1 MKADVMS
8 EERNVLLLLPIVPSP
23 LRWGMVKIGELA
35 FESGESVKTLRY
47 WTDLGLLAAE
57 RGTNG
62 YRYYG
67 AGAAERAQ
75 FIRGAQ
81 ALGLTL
87 REIRDV
93 LDARGHEHPPCQ
105 EARAVLARHLRDA
118 RERLAQWTR
127 LEAELSERLAWAEAH
142 PRPVCNGEGCVYL
155 ADTPAARPGAAA

>member
-1 MKADVMS
+1 MTT
-8 EERNVLLLLPIVPSP
+8 
-23 LRWGMVKIGELA
+23 IGQLA
-35 FESGESVKTLRY
+35 RRTRESVKTLRY

-57 RGTNG
+57 RGANG

-67 AGAAERAQ
+67 AGAAERVG

-93 LDARGHEHPPCQ
+93 LGAREHEHPPCQ
-105 EARAVLARHLRDA
+105 EAREVLVRHLRDV

-127 LEAELSERLAWAEAH
+127 LEAELAERLAWAEAH
-142 PRPVCNGEGCVYL
+142 PRPACEGEGCVYL
-155 ADTPAARPGAAA
+155 ADTPARPGAAA

>member
-1 MKADVMS
+1 MAT
-8 EERNVLLLLPIVPSP
+8 
-23 LRWGMVKIGELA
+23 IGQLA
-35 FESGESVKTLRY
+35 RRTRESVKTLRY

-57 RGTNG
+57 RGANG

-75 FIRGAQ
+75 FIRAAQ

-93 LDARGHEHPPCQ
+93 LAAREQAHPPCQ
-105 EARAVLARHLRDA
+105 AARDVLARHLRDV

-127 LEAELSERLAWAEAH
+127 LEAELAERLAWAEAH
-142 PRPVCNGEGCVYL
+142 PRPACKGEGCVYL
-155 ADTPAARPGAAA
+155 ADPPAARPDAAA

>member
-1 MKADVMS
+1 MTT
-8 EERNVLLLLPIVPSP
+8 
-23 LRWGMVKIGELA
+23 IGQLA
-35 FESGESVKTLRY
+35 RRTREPVKTLRY

-57 RGTNG
+57 RGANG

-75 FIRGAQ
+75 FIRAAQ

-87 REIRDV
+87 REIGDV
-93 LDARGHEHPPCQ
+93 LAAREHAHPPCQ
-105 EARAVLARHLRDA
+105 AARDVLARHLRDV

-127 LEAELSERLAWAEAH
+127 LEAELAERLAWAEAH
-142 PRPVCNGEGCVYL
+142 PRPACEGEGCVYL

>member
-1 MKADVMS
+1 MTT
-8 EERNVLLLLPIVPSP
+8 
-23 LRWGMVKIGELA
+23 IGQLA
-35 FESGESVKTLRY
+35 RRTREPVKTLRY

-57 RGTNG
+57 RGANG

-67 AGAAERAQ
+67 AGAAERVG

-93 LDARGHEHPPCQ
+93 LGAREHEHPPCQ
-105 EARAVLARHLRDA
+105 AARDVLARHLRDV

-127 LEAELSERLAWAEAH
+127 LEAELAERLAWAEAH
-142 PRPVCNGEGCVYL
+142 PRPACEGEGCVYL
-155 ADTPAARPGAAA
+155 ADTPARPGAAA

>member
-1 MKADVMS
+1 M
-8 EERNVLLLLPIVPSP
+8 
-23 LRWGMVKIGELA
+23 
-35 FESGESVKTLRY
+35 KTLRY

-57 RGTNG
+57 RGANG

-87 REIRDV
+87 REIGDV
-93 LDARGHEHPPCQ
+93 LDAREHEHPPCQ
-105 EARAVLARHLRDA
+105 EAREVLVRHLRDV

-127 LEAELSERLAWAEAH
+127 LEAELAERLAWAEAH
-142 PRPVCNGEGCVYL
+142 PRPACEGEGCVYL
-155 ADTPAARPGAAA
+155 ADPSAACPGAAA

>member
-1 MKADVMS
+1 MTT
-8 EERNVLLLLPIVPSP
+8 
-23 LRWGMVKIGELA
+23 IGQLA
-35 FESGESVKTLRY
+35 RRTRESVKTLRY

-57 RGTNG
+57 RGANG

-87 REIRDV
+87 REIGDV
-93 LDARGHEHPPCQ
+93 LDAREHEHPPCQ
-105 EARAVLARHLRDA
+105 EAREVLVRHLRDV

-127 LEAELSERLAWAEAH
+127 LEAELAERLAWAEAH
-142 PRPVCNGEGCVYL
+142 PRPACEGEGCVYL
-155 ADTPAARPGAAA
+155 ADTPARPGAAA

>member
-1 MKADVMS
+1 MTT
-8 EERNVLLLLPIVPSP
+8 
-23 LRWGMVKIGELA
+23 IGQLA
-35 FESGESVKTLRY
+35 RRTRESVKTLRY

-57 RGTNG
+57 RGANG

-87 REIRDV
+87 REIGDV
-93 LDARGHEHPPCQ
+93 LAAREHEHPPCQ
-105 EARAVLARHLRDA
+105 EAREVLVRHLRDV

-127 LEAELSERLAWAEAH
+127 LEAELAERLAWAEAH
-142 PRPVCNGEGCVYL
+142 PRPACEGEGCVYL
-155 ADTPAARPGAAA
+155 TDTPAARPGAAA

>member
-1 MKADVMS
+1 MTT
-8 EERNVLLLLPIVPSP
+8 
-23 LRWGMVKIGELA
+23 IGQLA
-35 FESGESVKTLRY
+35 RRTRESVKTLRY

-57 RGTNG
+57 RGANG

-93 LDARGHEHPPCQ
+93 LGAREHEHPPCQ
-105 EARAVLARHLRDA
+105 AARAVLARHLRDV
-118 RERLAQWTR
+118 RERLAQWAR
-127 LEAELSERLAWAEAH
+127 LEAELAERLAWAEAH
-142 PRPVCNGEGCVYL
+142 PRPACEGEGCVYL
-155 ADTPAARPGAAA
+155 ADTPARPGAAA

>member
-1 MKADVMS
+1 MTT
-8 EERNVLLLLPIVPSP
+8 
-23 LRWGMVKIGELA
+23 IGQLA
-35 FESGESVKTLRY
+35 RRTRESVKTLRY

-57 RGTNG
+57 RGANG

-67 AGAAERAQ
+67 AGAAERVG

-93 LDARGHEHPPCQ
+93 LGAREHEHPPCQ
-105 EARAVLARHLRDA
+105 AAHAVLARHLRDV

-127 LEAELSERLAWAEAH
+127 LEAELAERLAWAEAH
-142 PRPVCNGEGCVYL
+142 PRPACEGEGCVYL
-155 ADTPAARPGAAA
+155 ADTPARPGAAA

>member
-1 MKADVMS
+1 MTT
-8 EERNVLLLLPIVPSP
+8 
-23 LRWGMVKIGELA
+23 IGQLA
-35 FESGESVKTLRY
+35 RRTRESVKTLRY

-57 RGTNG
+57 RGANG

-75 FIRGAQ
+75 FIRAAQ

-87 REIRDV
+87 REIGDV
-93 LDARGHEHPPCQ
+93 LAAREHEHPPCQ
-105 EARAVLARHLRDA
+105 AVRAVLARHLRDV

-127 LEAELSERLAWAEAH
+127 LEAELAERLAWAEAH
-142 PRPVCNGEGCVYL
+142 PRPACEGEGCVYL